1 MLPIKIKQGKGIQN
15 DTKVIF
21 YTEIVKDGL
30 TEKLTVEQSL
40 KERGSKHPAI
50 WRKNNSRKT
59 GSLKTSEDGMG

>member
-1 MLPIKIKQGKGIQN
+1 
-15 DTKVIF
+15 VIF
-21 YTEIVKDGL
+21 YTEIAKDGL